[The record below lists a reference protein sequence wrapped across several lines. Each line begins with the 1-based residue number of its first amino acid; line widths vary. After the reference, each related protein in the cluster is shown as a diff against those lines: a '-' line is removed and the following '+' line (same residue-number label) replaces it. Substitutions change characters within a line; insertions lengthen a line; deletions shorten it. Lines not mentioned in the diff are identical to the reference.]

1 MAAMND
7 DPRPVPPEA
16 PLPGDCCGGGCM
28 PCVLDAHE
36 DAMREHHEH
45 LLAWMAR
52 HPPEPAPRPA
62 EAQRPPR
69 LVLDT
74 NVSLDLLVFRD
85 PRWEPLRQDL
95 ACGACEA
102 VMGNACRVEFT
113 RVLVYPQFELEPER
127 RVRALQAFD
136 ALHRFVATERL
147 AREALDALP
156 QCRDPDDQ
164 KFMELALESGADI
177 LLSRDKALLKLARR
191 NRRAGLF
198 EILSPQAWLERRA
211 ASVPEA

>member
-1 MAAMND
+1 MTGMTN

-16 PLPGDCCGGGCM
+16 PLPGDCGGGCM

-45 LLAWMAR
+45 LLAWMER
-52 HPPEPAPRPA
+52 HPPEPAPCPADARRPL
-62 EAQRPPR
+62 R

-85 PRWEPLRQDL
+85 PRWESLRL
-95 ACGACEA
+95 ALAGSDCES
-102 VMGNACRVEFT
+102 VMGVECRVEFA
-113 RVLVYPQFELEPER
+113 RVLVYPQFELAPEQ
-127 RVRALQAFD
+127 RVRAMQAFD
-136 ALHRFVATERL
+136 GMHRFIATGRCSAQTLEQ
-147 AREALDALP
+147 LP

-164 KFMELALESGADI
+164 KFMELALEAGADV
-177 LLSRDKALLKLARR
+177 LLSKDKALLKLARR

-198 EILSPQAWLERRA
+198 QILSPQAWLEPRA
-211 ASVPEA
+211 ASEPEA

>member
-1 MAAMND
+1 MAAMTD

-36 DAMREHHEH
+36 DAMREHHEQ

-52 HPPEPAPRPA
+52 HPPEPATPCTD
-62 EAQRPPR
+62 AQRPR
-69 LVLDT
+69 WLVLDT

-85 PRWEPLRQDL
+85 PRWDALRQAL
-95 ACGACEA
+95 AQGACES
-102 VMGNACRVEFT
+102 VMGFECRVEFA
-113 RVLVYPQFELEPER
+113 RVLVYPQFGLDPEQ
-127 RVRALQAFD
+127 RVRAMRAFD
-136 ALHRFVATERL
+136 DLHRFTATGGGP
-147 AREALDALP
+147 REALDALP

-164 KFMELALESGADI
+164 KFMELAMEAGADA
-177 LLSRDKALLKLARR
+177 LLSKDKDLLKLARR

-198 EILSPQAWLERRA
+198 EILSPQAWLDRRA